1 VLRDEE
7 IQDVL
12 EIAKEDGFTG
22 FGGACGL
29 AAIAINR
36 VLFDGQGQF
45 VGAFNKAF
53 EARGNSIG
61 HVAVLHE
68 GVYWDA
74 DAEPKERDDI
84 ESFGM
89 LAPDDPDHKEAAK
102 ALGFKF
108 NDKTAYGVVFRK
120 NLDEADVLGR
130 FVDEDT
136 DPDQVQAFLERME
149 EILREALAEHLRW
162 QTPTGAPV

>member
-1 VLRDEE
+1 LLHNDDE

-22 FGGACGL
+22 FGGACGV

-36 VLFDGQGQF
+36 VLFDGKGQF

-53 EARGNSIG
+53 EAHGNSIG

-89 LAPDDPDHKEAAK
+89 LAPDDPDYKKAAK
-102 ALGFKF
+102 ALGFRF
-108 NDKTAYGVVFRK
+108 NDKKAHGVVVRE
-120 NLDEADVLGR
+120 NLKEADVLGR

-162 QTPTGAPV
+162 QAAVTRP